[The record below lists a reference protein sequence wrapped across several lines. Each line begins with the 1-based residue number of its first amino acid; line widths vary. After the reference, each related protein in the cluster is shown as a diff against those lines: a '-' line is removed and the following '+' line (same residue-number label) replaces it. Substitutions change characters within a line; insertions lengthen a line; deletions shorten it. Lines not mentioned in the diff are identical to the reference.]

1 MENMSHND
9 HGQHGSNHEM
19 DIEIEGMTCTSCV
32 TRVEKALKNV
42 PGVQD
47 ARVNLAT
54 EKARVTMDH
63 SKASN
68 EDILKAVEKAGYTAK
83 TPKPH
88 SEHEQMGHMNHMNHG
103 EETGGN
109 KVLALQKQKD
119 RVILAAI
126 LSAPLILPMLL
137 QPFGVAL
144 HLPAWVQFML
154 AFPVQFWL
162 GGKFYGTSWK
172 AIKNF
177 SGNMDLLV
185 ALGTTAAF
193 GLSVYLWLFGHGH
206 EHLYFEGAAVI
217 ITLVLFGKYLETRA
231 KQQTTE
237 AISAL
242 QALRPETARVRRGN
256 TEEEIPSSQVRLGD
270 LVIVRPGEK
279 VPVDG
284 IILEGHSELD
294 ESLITGESLP
304 VPKSVDD
311 KVIGGSVN
319 AHGALVVKT
328 TAIGG
333 ESTLAR
339 IVRLV
344 ENAQAAKAPVER
356 LVDRVS
362 AVFVPVV
369 IVISLLTILGWG
381 FYSGNWE
388 QAIIN
393 GVAVLVIACP
403 CALGLA
409 TPASIMVGT
418 GVAAKAGVL
427 IKDAEAL
434 EIAHSVTTVAF
445 DKTGTLTEGKPQVSA
460 FITESGK
467 EKEVLGL
474 LASLQSGSEHPLAKA
489 AIEKAKKENIT
500 FGSAKNIKSIPGR
513 GLQGEVENATILVGT
528 EKLIQEKGIEITSFQ
543 TKAKEREEAGET
555 VSYIASDSSKK
566 VLGIVSYGDQP
577 KASAK
582 ATLRRLHELKV
593 RTLMLT
599 GDNEGAAQKV
609 AKFLG
614 IDEFRARVLPEDKAH
629 VIKELKSSGA
639 KVAMV
644 GDGVNDAPALAA
656 SDVGIAMSTG
666 TDVAMHTAGITLMR
680 GNPLLIPDALEISRR
695 TYSKIKQNLFW
706 AFIYNI
712 IGIPLAALGFLNPVI
727 AGAAMA
733 FSSVSVITNALLL
746 RNWKPASQANAER
759 N

>member
-1 MENMSHND
+1 MENMNHSHGGK
-9 HGQHGSNHEM
+9 HETSHEM
-19 DIEIEGMTCTSCV
+19 DIEIEGMTCASCV
-32 TRVEKALKNV
+32 ARVEKALKNV

-68 EDILKAVEKAGYTAK
+68 EDILKAVEKAGYKAK
-83 TPKPH
+83 APKSH
-88 SEHEQMGHMNHMNHG
+88 SEPEHMNHMNHG
-103 EETGGN
+103 EEVGGN
-109 KVLALQKQKD
+109 KSLNLQKQKD

-126 LSAPLILPMLL
+126 LSAPLIMPMLF
-137 QPFGVAL
+137 QSFKVEL

-154 AFPVQFWL
+154 ALPVQFWL
-162 GGKFYGTSWK
+162 GGKFYGAGWK
-172 AIKNF
+172 AVKNF

-193 GLSVYLWLFGHGH
+193 GLSVYLWMFGHGH

-217 ITLVLFGKYLETRA
+217 ITLVLFGKYLETKA
-231 KQQTTE
+231 KYQTTE

-242 QALRPETARVRRGN
+242 QALRPEIARVRRGES
-256 TEEEIPSSQVRLGD
+256 EEEIPSSQVRVGD

-304 VPKSVDD
+304 VHKTTNDN
-311 KVIGGSVN
+311 VIGGSVN
-319 AHGALVVKT
+319 ANGALVIKT
-328 TAIGG
+328 TAVGG

-344 ENAQAAKAPVER
+344 ENAQATKAPVER

-362 AVFVPVV
+362 AIFVPVV

-381 FYSGNWE
+381 LYSGNWE

-409 TPASIMVGT
+409 TPAAIMVGT
-418 GVAAKAGVL
+418 GVAAKAGIL

-434 EIAHSVTTVAF
+434 EIAHSITTVAF

-460 FITESGK
+460 FITEAGNENK
-467 EKEVLGL
+467 VLSL
-474 LASLQSGSEHPLAKA
+474 LASLQTGSEHPLAKA
-489 AIEKAKKENIT
+489 AIEKAKKENVS
-500 FGSAKNIKSIPGR
+500 FSAAKNIKSIPGR
-513 GLQGEVENATILVGT
+513 GLQGEVGSEIILVGT
-528 EKLIQEKGIEITSFQ
+528 EKLMQEKGIEIASFQ
-543 TKAKEREEAGET
+543 KRAIEREQAGET
-555 VSYIASDSSKK
+555 VSYIASETSKNI
-566 VLGIVSYGDQP
+566 LGIVSYGDQP
-577 KASAK
+577 KASAR
-582 ATLRRLHELKV
+582 ATLNRLHELNV

-614 IDEFRARVLPEDKAH
+614 IDDFRARVLPEDKAN
-629 VIKELKSSGA
+629 VIKELKSKGA

-644 GDGVNDAPALAA
+644 GDGVNDAPAIAA
-656 SDVGIAMSTG
+656 ADVGIAMSTG

-746 RNWKPASQANAER
+746 RNWKPASQIKVER
-759 N
+759 Q

>member
-1 MENMSHND
+1 MENMNHNHHD
-9 HGQHGSNHEM
+9 EHRSGHEM
-19 DIEIEGMTCTSCV
+19 DIEIEGMTCASCV
-32 TRVEKALKNV
+32 ARVEKALKNV

-54 EKARVTMDH
+54 EKARVTMH
-63 SKASN
+63 HLRASN

-83 TPKPH
+83 TPKTH
-88 SEHEQMGHMNHMNHG
+88 SEHGHMNHMNHG
-103 EETGGN
+103 EEMGDN
-109 KVLALQKQKD
+109 KALSLQKQKD
-119 RVILAAI
+119 RVILAAT

-137 QPFGVAL
+137 QPFGIEL
-144 HLPAWVQFML
+144 HLPAWVQFIL
-154 AFPVQFWL
+154 TLPVQVWL

-172 AIKNF
+172 AVKNF

-242 QALRPETARVRRGN
+242 QALRPETARVRRGDS
-256 TEEEIPSSQVRLGD
+256 EEEIPSSQVRVGD
-270 LVIVRPGEK
+270 IVVVRPGEK

-304 VPKSVDD
+304 VHRSVDE

-319 AHGALVVKT
+319 AHGTLVVKT
-328 TAIGG
+328 TAIDR
-333 ESTLAR
+333 ESTIAR

-356 LVDRVS
+356 LVDGVS
-362 AVFVPVV
+362 AIFIPVV
-369 IVISLLTILGWG
+369 IVISLITIAAWG

-418 GVAAKAGVL
+418 GVAAKAGIL

-434 EIAHSVTTVAF
+434 ETAHSITTVAF

-460 FITESGK
+460 FITEVGN
-467 EKEVLGL
+467 ENEVLRL
-474 LASLQSGSEHPLAKA
+474 LASVQSGSEHPLAKA
-489 AIEKAKKENIT
+489 VIEKAKNENIS
-500 FGSAKNIKSIPGR
+500 FVSAKNIKSIPGR
-513 GLQGEVENATILVGT
+513 GLQGEVTNEVVLVGT
-528 EKLIQEKGIEITSFQ
+528 EKLMQEQSIDISSFLS
-543 TKAKEREEAGET
+543 KAKERESAGET
-555 VSYIASDSSKK
+555 VSFIASETSKK
-566 VLGIVSYGDQP
+566 VLGIVSFGDQP
-577 KASAK
+577 KASAR
-582 ATLRRLHELKV
+582 ATLARLQELKI

-609 AKFLG
+609 AKLLG
-614 IDEFRARVLPEDKAH
+614 IDEFRARVLPEDKAN
-629 VIKELKSSGA
+629 VIKELKSNGA
-639 KVAMV
+639 KIAMV

-727 AGAAMA
+727 AGGAMA

-746 RNWKPASQANAER
+746 RNWKPASQMKVEGK
-759 N
+759 

>member
-1 MENMSHND
+1 MEGMNHND
-9 HGQHGSNHEM
+9 SHHEM
-19 DIEIEGMTCTSCV
+19 DLEIQGMSCASCV
-32 TRVEKALKNV
+32 ARVEKALKNV
-42 PGVQD
+42 PGVTD
-47 ARVNLAT
+47 AKVNLAT
-54 EKARVTMDH
+54 EKARVTVDH
-63 SKASN
+63 SQAGG
-68 EDILKAVEKAGYTAK
+68 EDLVQAVAKAGYTAVL
-83 TPKPH
+83 PKSH
-88 SEHEQMGHMNHMNHG
+88 DEHQHMNHMSHG
-103 EETGGN
+103 VESGDN
-109 KVLALQKQKD
+109 KTIALQKQKD
-119 RVILAAI
+119 RVIVAAI
-126 LSAPLILPMLL
+126 LSAPMIVPMLL
-137 QPFGVAL
+137 QPFGYEL

-193 GLSVYLWLFGHGH
+193 GLSMYLWIFGDGSSHQAGH
-206 EHLYFEGAAVI
+206 YYFEGAAVI
-217 ITLVLFGKYLETRA
+217 ITLVLLGKYLETKA
-231 KQQTTE
+231 KYQTTE

-242 QALRPETARVRRGN
+242 QALRPETARVRRGT
-256 TEEEIPSSQVRLGD
+256 TEEEIPTVQVRVGD
-270 LVIVRPGEK
+270 LVVIRPGEK

-284 IILEGHSELD
+284 LVVEGHSELD
-294 ESLITGESLP
+294 ESLITGESLL
-304 VPKSVDD
+304 VHKTVND

-319 AHGALVVKT
+319 AHGALVVRT
-328 TAIGG
+328 TAIGA

-356 LVDRVS
+356 LVDKVS
-362 AVFVPVV
+362 AIFVPVV
-369 IVISLLTILGWG
+369 IVIALLTVLAWG

-409 TPASIMVGT
+409 TPASIIVGT
-418 GVAAKAGVL
+418 GVAAKAGIL

-434 EIAHSVTTVAF
+434 EIAHSVSAVAF
-445 DKTGTLTEGKPQVSA
+445 DKTGTLTEGKPRVSN
-460 FITESGK
+460 FIADSGK

-474 LASLQSGSEHPLAKA
+474 LAAIQSGSEHPLAKA
-489 AIEKAKKENIT
+489 ALEKAQAEGVS
-500 FGSAKNIKSIPGR
+500 FAPAKNIKAIPGR
-513 GLQGEVENATILVGT
+513 GLQGDVGGEIILVGT
-528 EKLIQEKGIEITSFQ
+528 EKLLQERGLDGGAFLSQ
-543 TKAKEREEAGET
+543 AKEREEAGET
-555 VSYIASDSSKK
+555 VSFIANDTHKK
-566 VLGIVSYGDQP
+566 VLGVVSYGDQP

-582 ATLRRLHELKV
+582 ETLRRLHELNV

-599 GDNEGAAQKV
+599 GDNEGAAKKV
-609 AKFLG
+609 AGILG
-614 IDEFRARVLPEDKAH
+614 LDEFRARVLPEDKAN
-629 VIKELKSSGA
+629 VIKELKSQGA
-639 KVAMV
+639 VVAMV

-656 SDVGIAMSTG
+656 SDVGIAMATG

-680 GNPLLIPDALEISRR
+680 GNPLLIPDAIEISRR

-727 AGAAMA
+727 AGGAMA

-746 RNWKPASQANAER
+746 KNWRPASRSKKEGTL
-759 N
+759 